1 MNINSNRKTELLAP
15 AGKIEALYA
24 AVQNGAD
31 AVYIGEKSFSAR
43 KNAENFSQEEIKEA
57 VKYCHVRGVKVHLAL
72 NTLISDTELKTFENA
87 VANAA
92 ESGVDAVIVQDIG
105 AAKMIKE
112 ICPALTMHA
121 STQITACNMYDVE
134 ALEKMGFSRVVLS
147 RELSQKEIEHIYKNT
162 DAELE
167 AFVHGALCI
176 SFSGKCLM
184 SSFIGGR
191 SGNRGLCAQ
200 PCRKLYFS
208 EGKEGYFLSPRDLC
222 LAGEL
227 EKMIQAGIT
236 SFKIEGR
243 MKSPE
248 YVASVT
254 AVYRKYLDSLL
265 PLSKEDEKSLE
276 KIFVRGDGFT
286 KGYFAGVN
294 TPEIMN
300 YSISNDNISSRADN
314 EELKKMRQSYREGA
328 ENKKISV
335 TGHLAIKKGENSS
348 FTLYDDEG
356 NCVTEYGES
365 AQQAINVSLS
375 HESAEMRMRKMG
387 QTPFEIT
394 EFTAE
399 IDEGLMLSAAELN
412 RLRRDCAEKLVSLR
426 KRIEKK
432 QCVPIIY
439 PKEHRKQPK
448 KEMYIAAQVRTPE
461 QFLSASGADIIL
473 VPAELLGKVELNEKC
488 ALVLP
493 QVFTDEKALEKEISA
508 YSFPKGGYASSYGGI
523 KLLER
528 CSIKP
533 CADFGMNIYNSFSA
547 KEAEKHCDVITLSP
561 ELSLSEIKEI
571 ALKTNA
577 QCEAVSYGYQ
587 PVMTTRA
594 CLIRGIRKD
603 CNCQAPVSIKD
614 KTGAEFKIYADS
626 NTHINTVFNSRP
638 TFMADKLQELKK
650 SFLSGIRLVF
660 SEESPE
666 RVREIIAMYKKEIPP
681 EKPAVYTRGYFM
693 K

>member
-1 MNINSNRKTELLAP
+1 MKINSQRKTELLAP
-15 AGKIEALYA
+15 AGKMEALYA

-31 AVYIGEKSFSAR
+31 AVYIGERSFSAR

-57 VKYCHVRGVKVHLAL
+57 VKYCHVRGVNVHLAL
-72 NTLISDTELKTFENA
+72 NTLISDTELKTFEKA
-87 VANAA
+87 VISAA

-105 AAKMIKE
+105 AAGMIKK
-112 ICPALTMHA
+112 ICPTLTMHA
-121 STQITACNMYDVE
+121 STQLTACNVYDVQ

-200 PCRKLYFS
+200 PCRQKYQA
-208 EGKEGYFLSPRDLC
+208 EGKSGYFLSPRDLC

-227 EKMIQAGIT
+227 EKMIQAGVT

-254 AVYRKYLDSLL
+254 SVYRKYLDSLM

-286 KGYFAGVN
+286 KGYFAGIN

-300 YSISNDNISSRADN
+300 YSISNDNLSSRADGD
-314 EELKKMRQSYREGA
+314 ELKKMRYSYREGA

-335 TGHLAIKKGENSS
+335 TGHLSVTDGEKSS
-348 FTLYDDEG
+348 FTLYDNEG
-356 NCVTEYGES
+356 NCVTEYGEK
-365 AQQAINVSLS
+365 AQKAINAPLC
-375 HESAEMRMRKMG
+375 HESAEARMKKMG

-399 IDEGLMLSAAELN
+399 IGEGLILSAAELN
-412 RLRRDCAEKLVSLR
+412 RLRRDCAEKLTAER
-426 KRIEKK
+426 ARIEKK
-432 QCVPIIY
+432 ECMPIIY
-439 PKEHRKQPK
+439 PKANHKEPK

-461 QFLSASGADIIL
+461 QFLSATGADIIL
-473 VPAELLGKVELNEKC
+473 VPTELLGKVELNEKC

-493 QVFTDEKALEKEISA
+493 QIFTDEKALEKKISE

-523 KLLER
+523 KLLEK
-528 CSIKP
+528 CGIKP
-533 CADFGMNIYNSFSA
+533 HADFAMNIYNSFSA
-547 KEAEKHCDVITLSP
+547 EEAEKSCDVITLSP

-571 ALKTNA
+571 AQKTTA

-594 CLIRGIRKD
+594 CLIRGVRGD
-603 CNCQAPVSIKD
+603 CNCQEPVSIKD

-626 NTHINTVFNSRP
+626 TTHINTVYNSRP
-638 TFMADKLQELKK
+638 TFMADKLKELKQ
-650 SFLSGIRLVF
+650 SLLSGVRLLF
-660 SEESPE
+660 TEEKPE
-666 RVREIIAMYKKEIPP
+666 RVCEIISMYKKEIPP
-681 EKPAVYTRGYFM
+681 EKPAAYTRGYFM